1 MKAKTTS
8 QTSHQMVRIT
18 EAKTTSQTSHR
29 MVRIMEAKI
38 TNQTSHRMVRIME
51 AKITNQTSHRMART
65 MEVKI
70 TSQTSHQMARIM
82 EVKTTSH
89 PTGRTMGE
97 HLLIHSH
104 QHKMVVMV
112 TNQRINQIIK
122 ITIMDKITVME
133 IKVGTHLMDN
143 NILKMERKQIIMSRM
158 ISLIKLMDGD
168 MILVVIRHLIFHEI
182 IMMRDLL
189 LTINVNQS

>member
-1 MKAKTTS
+1 
-8 QTSHQMVRIT
+8 
-18 EAKTTSQTSHR
+18 
-29 MVRIMEAKI
+29 
-38 TNQTSHRMVRIME
+38 
-51 AKITNQTSHRMART
+51 

-70 TSQTSHQMARIM
+70 TSQTNHQMARTM

-143 NILKMERKQIIMSRM
+143 NLLKMERKQIIISRM

-168 MILVVIRHLIFHEI
+168 IILVVIRHLIFHKI

>member
-1 MKAKTTS
+1 
-8 QTSHQMVRIT
+8 MVQIT
-18 EAKTTSQTSHR
+18 EAKITSQTNHQMARTMKAKITSQTNHR
-29 MVRIMEAKI
+29 MARTTEAKI
-38 TNQTSHRMVRIME
+38 TSQTNHQMV
-51 AKITNQTSHRMART
+51 RT

-70 TSQTSHQMARIM
+70 TSQTNHQMARTM

-143 NILKMERKQIIMSRM
+143 NLLKMERKQIIISRM

-168 MILVVIRHLIFHEI
+168 IILVVIRHLIFHKI